1 MTKFLANNLVIWSHW
16 LLYLKLPS
24 GQCHLTV
31 VRIYS
36 WFNSSNIIIEKSADF
51 SGIQTR
57 IVRVDDK
64 HADYLSTTKGQEGQ
78 FDFALF

>member
-1 MTKFLANNLVIWSHW
+1 MTTNGSKD
-16 LLYLKLPS
+16 LL
-24 GQCHLTV
+24 
-31 VRIYS
+31 
-36 WFNSSNIIIEKSADF
+36 NSSNIIIEKSADF